1 MPIDISEYAQPR
13 WTRMRTRYPWVAQRN
28 YNYQNLTINPRTLL
42 ERYASSLAAPRA
54 DGWKAPGYNP
64 NHNAIRTEVVNT
76 GIDTT
81 QRGFKPY

>member
-13 WTRMRTRYPWVAQRN
+13 WTRMRTRYPWVTERN
-28 YNYQNLTINPRTLL
+28 YNYRNLTINPRTPV
-42 ERYASSLAAPRA
+42 ERYASSLAKPRE

-64 NHNAIRTEVVNT
+64 NDNSIRTEVVNT

-81 QRGFKPY
+81 GRGFRPY